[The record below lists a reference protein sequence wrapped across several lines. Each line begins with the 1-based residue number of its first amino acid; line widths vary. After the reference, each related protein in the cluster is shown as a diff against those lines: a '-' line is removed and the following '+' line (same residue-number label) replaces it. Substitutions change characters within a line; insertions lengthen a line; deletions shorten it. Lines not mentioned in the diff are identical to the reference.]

1 MAEEGVEAKVAI
13 VKKMSHD
20 VREFTPTVNQDS
32 MVWVI
37 REVRDES
44 AGGASTPKES
54 KPINKDRRLVLL
66 QRYKA
71 SSVPR
76 ASDID
81 WQLLVKM
88 SNGLDGPLIEK
99 VINEA

>member
-1 MAEEGVEAKVAI
+1 MAEEGVEAKVGIA
-13 VKKMSHD
+13 KKMGHD
-20 VREFTPTVNQDS
+20 VREFTPNVNQDI
-32 MVWVI
+32 VAWAI

-44 AGGASTPKES
+44 EGGSSAPKES
-54 KPINKDRRLVLL
+54 KPINKERRLALL

-81 WQLLVKM
+81 WQLLVKA
-88 SNGLDGPLIEK
+88 SNGLDGPMIEK
-99 VINEA
+99 VITEA